1 MITTSWLLTARCG
14 VTTAGEL
21 DRSVPTELRLLY
33 IQHPIEVVVMDERKP
48 PPPTANKPEK
58 NKRAGRAKR
67 FLIRAAALVA
77 LLCVA
82 GAVYQALSERRDLR
96 EHPAPGELVD
106 VGGHRLHLHCV
117 GSGKPTVLLEAGLGN
132 DVNHWSL
139 VQLAVAEFTR
149 VCAYDRAGLGWSD
162 PGPLPRD
169 APRVVDELGRLLERS
184 GESPPYVLVGHSN
197 GGPYVRLYAAAHPE
211 RIAGLV
217 LVDPNPENAP
227 DCEELPT
234 SAHALYESLVALPPW
249 VFLAWSFPP
258 SSHWKGP
265 PCHPSGARPT
275 VPSVLARARSALCGR
290 SGRALARWWRTFGR
304 LARPAGTSPL
314 SSCPQGSG
322 GGEHSTLP
330 RCTRRPPRFS
340 EPNSSSWR
348 RAGTGSSWTSP
359 RQSQPRS
366 ATWSGTS
373 VAVRARNQR
382 LHAGT
387 GPVRLSRCC
396 TDLTT

>member
-1 MITTSWLLTARCG
+1 
-14 VTTAGEL
+14 
-21 DRSVPTELRLLY
+21 
-33 IQHPIEVVVMDERKP
+33 MDERKP

-234 SAHALYESLVALPPW
+234 SAHALYESLVALAPLGVPRLVLPSLFPLEGSALPPERREAHGA
-249 VFLAWSFPP
+249 LRARTSALRALWSEWKSACALVANVREAGPP
-258 SSHWKGP
+258 SRDIPIVLLSAGERRRGALDATPLHQEAAEVLGAELIVVEESGHWIQLDQP
-265 PCHPSGARPT
+265 EAVAAAIRD
-275 VPSVLARARSALCGR
+275 VVRNVR
-290 SGRALARWWRTFGR
+290 
-304 LARPAGTSPL
+304 
-314 SSCPQGSG
+314 
-322 GGEHSTLP
+322 GGE
-330 RCTRRPPRFS
+330 
-340 EPNSSSWR
+340 
-348 RAGTGSSWTSP
+348 GT
-359 RQSQPRS
+359 
-366 ATWSGTS
+366 
-373 VAVRARNQR
+373 
-382 LHAGT
+382 
-387 GPVRLSRCC
+387 
-396 TDLTT
+396 